1 MILMSSPGAVNEI
14 VPPPYQLVKKLGS
27 GSFGHVYLVTTG
39 QQSRQHCVIKQLHPV
54 SNAPNFLKQAR
65 RLFQKE
71 AEVLKKLNHPQIP
84 KLIDYFEYNGDF
96 YLVEEYIEGH
106 TLRQELIPG
115 LPWPEEKV
123 VDLLQQCLGILKY
136 IHSLGVIH
144 RDVKPDNF
152 IRRRQDNKLVLI
164 DFGAVK
170 EFNIE
175 QSRLINPTVALGTRG
190 YMPTEQARGKPY
202 KNSDIY
208 ALGVIAI
215 EALTG
220 KNPLQLEEDEEG
232 ELIWRP
238 FVTVSPPLADI
249 LCKMVR
255 YNCKQRYQ
263 SAEEVIVDLEAWL
276 QRKSRPYPLQTTET
290 PPTPHPHTPTTPQSP
305 NNPFS
310 LDKWLQSPV
319 GSTVA
324 TALIISLIA
333 TGGVYYLNQQE
344 KTRLEAERREFLAS
358 LEEKYNANHY
368 QTCFQQAEEKL
379 HQKDNKI
386 PPSDL
391 SEYIGKCRLEE
402 GKKLAQFAEYAKAL
416 EIVSKIPPNNSY
428 YQSAVSLSDQWSRR
442 VFEKAE
448 KLYTEEGKL
457 EEALKEIDSIPD
469 NDVKK
474 ASLIVVSQW
483 QEEYKRNS
491 YLVDQAEKD
500 LEYGN
505 CREAM
510 ATAAKIQGSNYWLL
524 QGKKIVDKAHKCL
537 EDKSKETGNNGPN
550 NGSNSSNNKPD
561 KNNSKPGDV
570 IDVCDTILCPN

>member
-1 MILMSSPGAVNEI
+1 MSHGAVDELI
-14 VPPPYQLVKKLGS
+14 PPPYQLVKKLGS
-27 GSFGHVYLVTTG
+27 GSFGHVYLVTG
-39 QQSRQHCVIKQLHPV
+39 RQGRQYCVIKQLHPV

-106 TLRQELIPG
+106 TLRQELIPNQP
-115 LPWPEEKV
+115 LPEEKV
-123 VDLLQQCLGILKY
+123 VEILQQGLEILRY

-152 IRRRQDNKLVLI
+152 IRRRQDNQLVLI

-170 EFNIE
+170 EFNLE

-190 YMPTEQARGKPY
+190 YMPTEQARGKPH

-220 KNPLQLEEDEEG
+220 KNPLQLEEDEGG

-238 FVTVSPPLADI
+238 FATVSPPLADI
-249 LCKMVR
+249 ISKMVR

-263 SAEEVIVDLEAWL
+263 AAEEVIADLEAWRQQKARRYL
-276 QRKSRPYPLQTTET
+276 QATDAPL
-290 PPTPHPHTPTTPQSP
+290 PSYASPQSSISNKRHP
-305 NNPFS
+305 LKN
-310 LDKWLQSPV
+310 WLQSPV
-319 GSTVA
+319 GSTFL
-324 TALIISLIA
+324 TASIISVIA

-344 KTRLEAERREFLAS
+344 RARLEAERSAFLAS
-358 LEEKYNANHY
+358 LEEKYNAHDY
-368 QTCFQQAEEKL
+368 TACFEQAEERL
-379 HQKDNKI
+379 NQKDNKI
-386 PPSDL
+386 PTSDL

-416 EIVSKIPPNNSY
+416 EIVSKITPSNRY
-428 YQSAVSLSDQWSRR
+428 YQSAASLSDQWSRE
-442 VFEKAE
+442 VFKKAE

-474 ASLIVVSQW
+474 ASLVIVSQW

-491 YLVDQAEKD
+491 YLVAQAEKD

-505 CREAM
+505 CKEAM
-510 ATAAKIQGSNYWLL
+510 ANAAKIVGSNYWLL

-537 EDKSKETGNNGPN
+537 EDQSKETGKNPDNN
-550 NGSNSSNNKPD
+550 PD
-561 KNNSKPGDV
+561 KNNSKPDGV